1 MNNTNLVRTTTYF
14 DPTLLNMAKKQAIDE
29 GKSLYEVINEALRKR
44 LGVKALIKTRDI
56 TRHVSYKNIFPT
68 FKLGL
73 GRKKIKRS
81 DAYNL

>member
-1 MNNTNLVRTTTYF
+1 MTNTNLIRTTTYF

-29 GKSLYEVINEALRKR
+29 GKSLYEVINEALKR
-44 LGVKALIKTRDI
+44 LLGVKSIVKAGDI
-56 TRHVSYKNIFPT
+56 TKPFSYKDVFPT

-73 GRKKIKRS
+73 GNKKIKRA